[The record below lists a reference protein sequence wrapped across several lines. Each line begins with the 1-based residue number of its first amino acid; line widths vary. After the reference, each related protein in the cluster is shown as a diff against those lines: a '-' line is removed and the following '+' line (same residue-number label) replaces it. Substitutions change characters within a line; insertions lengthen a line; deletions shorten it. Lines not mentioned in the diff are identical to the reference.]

1 MRRLVAII
9 LLAAALLPL
18 TTSVVIAEE
27 SQKVFMFV
35 REGSRDLNLMLK
47 DEVNVMRQMLENAG
61 YVVDIATPA
70 DEPMVAESVTLMPT
84 VKLTDVNVSDYAGV
98 ILPCMAPAAGSPI
111 PAKVDDIAEQA
122 VAMGM
127 PFAAS
132 RGSIVTLA
140 KAGGLDNREYG
151 FAAQVDVAKRPEF
164 ANGTFLGTGVVRDG
178 NISTAGIC
186 PLSSRSQ
193 KLPDGTVG
201 LTQSFIESLNEA
213 T

>member
-84 VKLTDVNVSDYAGV
+84 VKLADVNVSDYAGV
-98 ILPCMAPAAGSPI
+98 ILPCMAPAAGVALSCVASSP
-111 PAKVDDIAEQA
+111 
-122 VAMGM
+122 
-127 PFAAS
+127 
-132 RGSIVTLA
+132 
-140 KAGGLDNREYG
+140 
-151 FAAQVDVAKRPEF
+151 
-164 ANGTFLGTGVVRDG
+164 
-178 NISTAGIC
+178 
-186 PLSSRSQ
+186 SSC
-193 KLPDGTVG
+193 
-201 LTQSFIESLNEA
+201 
-213 T
+213 